1 MKFIVSYLKYNLKW
15 ALAFGIC
22 EGIMVLLMA
31 LNANPAEEILYAAA
45 VSVFVWLLI
54 FLLDLGHQWRHYR
67 KLRELEYSVSYSL
80 EHTPKPEGIMEE
92 EYGKLLR
99 LAFEEKL
106 EKENELLGRQKELR
120 EYYAMWVHQIKTPI
134 SALRLLLQEKNET
147 GERNEELE
155 ELFCTEQY
163 VEMALQ
169 YVRLESETNDFVLE
183 QVKLDGVIRGAI
195 RKYARMFIHK
205 KISLEYE
212 GTELSVMT
220 DEKWLSFVVEQI
232 LSNAVKYTA
241 KGKITVSFEEVGTQ
255 NLFLVVADTG
265 IGIKAEDLPRICEKG
280 YTGYNGHAD
289 KRSTGIGLYL
299 CNRILKKLGHSLTV
313 TSREGKGT
321 RVLIGFAVKSG
332 EPVS

>member
-1 MKFIVSYLKYNLKW
+1 MKFIFSYFKYNLKW
-15 ALAFGIC
+15 VLAFGIC
-22 EGIMVLLMA
+22 EGIMVMLMV
-31 LNANPAEEILYAAA
+31 LNKNPMREILYAAA
-45 VSVFVWLLI
+45 VGSFVLLLVFLWDIV
-54 FLLDLGHQWRHYR
+54 HQWGHYR
-67 KLRELEYSVSYSL
+67 NLREFEYSVSYSL
-80 EHTPKPEGIMEE
+80 EHMPDAEGIMEE

-106 EKENELLGRQKELR
+106 HKENELLGRQKELR

-147 GERNEELE
+147 GEQNEELE
-155 ELFCTEQY
+155 ELFCIEQY

-169 YVRLESETNDFVLE
+169 YVRLESETNDFVVE
-183 QVKLDGVIRGAI
+183 KVKLDGVIRGAI

-205 KISLEYE
+205 KINLEYQ
-212 GTELSVMT
+212 GTELMALT

-241 KGKITVSFEEVGTQ
+241 KGKITIRFEGEGTGT
-255 NLFLVVADTG
+255 LFLVIADTG

-299 CNRILKKLGHSLTV
+299 CNRILKKLGHSLTI
-313 TSREGKGT
+313 TSKEGEGT
-321 RVLIGFAVKSG
+321 RVSIGFAVK
-332 EPVS
+332 

>member
-1 MKFIVSYLKYNLKW
+1 MKFIFSYFKYNLKW
-15 ALAFGIC
+15 VLAFGIC
-22 EGIMVLLMA
+22 EGIMVMLMV
-31 LNANPAEEILYAAA
+31 LNKNPMREILYAAA
-45 VSVFVWLLI
+45 VGSFVLLLVFLWDIV
-54 FLLDLGHQWRHYR
+54 HQWGHYR
-67 KLRELEYSVSYSL
+67 NLREFEYSVSYSL
-80 EHTPKPEGIMEE
+80 EHMPDAEGIMEE

-106 EKENELLGRQKELR
+106 YKENELLGRQKELR

-147 GERNEELE
+147 GEQNEELE
-155 ELFCTEQY
+155 ELFCIEQY

-169 YVRLESETNDFVLE
+169 YVRLESETNDFVVE
-183 QVKLDGVIRGAI
+183 KVKLDGVIRGAI

-205 KISLEYE
+205 KINLEYQ
-212 GTELSVMT
+212 GTELAALT

-241 KGKITVSFEEVGTQ
+241 KGKITIRFEGEGTGT
-255 NLFLVVADTG
+255 LFLVIADTG

-299 CNRILKKLGHSLTV
+299 CNRILKKLGHSLTI
-313 TSREGKGT
+313 TSKEGEGT
-321 RVLIGFAVKSG
+321 RVSIGFAVK
-332 EPVS
+332 